1 MGSRG
6 LHAPEEPIH
15 LVQIVESF
23 WMAKTPVTQEQFA
36 VWTRIGRFERKNH
49 FDGRPARPA
58 GRTTLR
64 DLRKAAG
71 PGILPI

>member
-23 WMAKTPVTQEQFA
+23 WMAKTPVTQEQ
-36 VWTRIGRFERKNH
+36 VCGL
-49 FDGRPARPA
+49 DP
-58 GRTTLR
+58 
-64 DLRKAAG
+64 
-71 PGILPI
+71 